1 MEIHGLNNT
10 ICTLEAQGLANC
22 FNAYANISGEEIMEI
37 GFNANTGYV
46 YIALE
51 NGISICSQF
60 GNDIEYLVTNF
71 EDGEES
77 FFETYEEA
85 EKFYE
90 TLND

>member
-51 NGISICSQF
+51 NGISIGSML
-60 GNDIEYLVTNF
+60 GNDVEYLISN
-71 EDGEES
+71 EDGDES